1 MSKENDLE
9 EEPKEKESII
19 EEALQ
24 SNIPYSIKRENIFPL
39 VPIGLYGFSISC
51 ILPGLSN
58 LGAIKYS
65 SISIAAFTLFGGLC
79 QYIFGILGWYEGSL
93 MDTFLSGNYGIFN
106 ALFFFMNK
114 FSAEGVTPPN
124 GKCFGV
130 FNLLW
135 SYIALISV
143 IVGWKGNKVNIINQ
157 CTICLAFFFNSIA
170 NFENSN
176 TCTKI
181 SGALNVLIGVIT
193 FYTATSLLILGV
205 YGRTIL
211 PLFAPGEKVQCCSQ

>member
-9 EEPKEKESII
+9 EEPKEKESIV
-19 EEALQ
+19 EEVLQ

-79 QYIFGILGWYEGSL
+79 QYIFGIFGWYEGSL
-93 MDTFLSGNYGIFN
+93 MDIFLSGNYGIFN

-135 SYIALISV
+135 SYIALISI
-143 IVGWKGNKVNIINQ
+143 IVGLKGNKINLINQ
-157 CTICLAFFFNSIA
+157 SSICLAFFFNSIA

-176 TCTKI
+176 VCSKI
-181 SGALNVLIGVIT
+181 NGALNVFIGTIT
-193 FYTATSLLILGV
+193 FYSATSLLIIGV

-211 PLFAPGEKVQCCSQ
+211 PLFAPGEKIECCSK